1 MTDAAI
7 MMNES
12 PRTSDGARPQDELLP
27 FLNNFHDIL
36 TTIGV
41 ILLGFGLTFAI
52 QQVMLTVGA
61 DLNETSGQFVF
72 IALQAG
78 IAVIYWLISTV
89 LVGRQRR
96 ILPGIVLALGFIG
109 AASTVLTWL
118 YVRFLMD
125 GAGLTEAS
133 LEARFDA
140 IEEPDS
146 FNRETVGEIAGAL
159 PLVLRLSPIVFV
171 LATVIPVAI
180 YYFSF
185 RLPFAGGLL
194 GVALAALAGATLLT
208 LDPYTFLVYLPA
220 VAVALGGCLLLAGIV
235 FDARDP
241 NRETRLAGTAFWL
254 HFFAAP
260 ILLFAVLNVTRM
272 GWSLSE
278 SDFDDGSIFGIFGA
292 LLGEGG
298 NATQA
303 AITALIVIGC
313 FALVALLI
321 NRRALIVSGLITA
334 GVSIGVIVNSAGL
347 ESGAVIAVT
356 LLLLGGTVVLLGAA
370 WNPVRSVLLAPF
382 PSSGPL
388 ARIFPPVNA
397 HEG

>member
-7 MMNES
+7 TMHE
-12 PRTSDGARPQDELLP
+12 PARTSDGARPQDELLP
-27 FLNNFHDIL
+27 FLNNFHDIF

-41 ILLGFGLTFAI
+41 LLLGGGLAFGAGQILDA
-52 QQVMLTVGA
+52 VAA
-61 DLNETSGQFVF
+61 DMSAASGQFVF
-72 IALQAG
+72 IGLQAG

-118 YVRFLMD
+118 YFRFLMD

-133 LEARFDA
+133 IEARFDA

-171 LATVIPVAI
+171 LATVIPVAL

-194 GVALAALAGATLLT
+194 GVTLAALAGATLLT
-208 LDPYTFLVYLPA
+208 VEPYTFLVYLPA
-220 VAVALGGCLLLAGIV
+220 VLVALGGCLLLAGII

-241 NRETRLAGTAFWL
+241 NRQTRLAGTAFWL

-334 GVSIGVIVNSAGL
+334 GISIGVIVNSAGL
-347 ESGAVIAVT
+347 ESGAVVAVT
-356 LLLLGGTVVLLGAA
+356 LLVLGGTVVLLGAA
-370 WNPVRSVLLAPF
+370 WNPVRRVLLAPF